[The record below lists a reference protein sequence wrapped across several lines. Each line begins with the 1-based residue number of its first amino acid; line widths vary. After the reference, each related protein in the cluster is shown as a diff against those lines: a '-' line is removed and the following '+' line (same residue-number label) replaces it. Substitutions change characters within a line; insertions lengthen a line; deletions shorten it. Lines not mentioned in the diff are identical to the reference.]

1 MKRLDS
7 IPTNK
12 IERVTKLVHTGV
24 KIGGNYIKYYGQK
37 MVNPELTKDSLHESN
52 ATDIY
57 DGLKE
62 LKGSALKV
70 AQMLSMEKNLLPQS
84 YVEKFSLSQ
93 FSVPPLS
100 APLVMK
106 TFKKYFGCEPHL
118 LFDEFEPESI
128 NAASIGQVH
137 RARKNGKNLAVKI
150 QYPGVRESIG
160 TDIALVKPI
169 ALRMFNLKGT
179 SDEYFQEVEDK
190 LMEETDYTLEL
201 QQSEA
206 IRKDCSVLENIVFP
220 KYYPELSCEKIITM
234 DWMQGKHL
242 SEWCKEEHTQE
253 ERNKVGQ
260 ALYDFY
266 MFQIHGLHKFHAD
279 PHPGNFLVDA
289 DNNLIAIDFGCM
301 KALPEEFYEPY
312 FDLIQPETLAND
324 ERFTERL
331 MTLEVL
337 KADDEPKE
345 FEYFKALFHELLNVF
360 VEPYRHEHF
369 DFSQEGFSNAI
380 AGLSE
385 RFANDKNI
393 RKMNTN
399 RGSKH
404 FIYVNRTFFGLYS
417 LLFDIKAKVDIY
429 AFRKYLPQGQQVLP
443 AL

>member
-12 IERVTKLVHTGV
+12 IERVSKLVSTGV
-24 KIGGNYIKYYGQK
+24 KIGGNYLKYYGQK
-37 MVNPELTKDSLHESN
+37 MVNPELTKDGLHEDN

-100 APLVMK
+100 PPLVMK
-106 TFKKYFGCEPHL
+106 TFKKYFGVEPHI
-118 LFDEFEPESI
+118 LFDEFDSESI

-137 RARKNGKNLAVKI
+137 KAKKEGKDLAVKI
-150 QYPGVRESIG
+150 QYPGVRDSIG
-160 TDIALVKPI
+160 TDIAMVKPI

-201 QQSEA
+201 QQSEMVRVA
-206 IRKDCSVLENIVFP
+206 CAKLDNIIFP

-242 SEWCKEEHTQE
+242 SEWCKEEHSQE

-266 MFQIHGLHKFHAD
+266 MYQIHVLHKFHAD
-279 PHPGNFLVDA
+279 PHPGNFLVDENA
-289 DNNLIAIDFGCM
+289 QLIAIDFGCM
-301 KALPEEFYEPY
+301 KELPKEFYTPY
-312 FDLIQPETLAND
+312 FELIQPETLDND
-324 ERFTERL
+324 TLFTEKL
-331 MTLEVL
+331 IELDVL
-337 KADDEPKE
+337 KPDDDPKE
-345 FEYFKALFHELLNVF
+345 FTYFKALFHELLTVF
-360 VEPYRHEHF
+360 VEPYRHEYF
-369 DFSQEGFSNAI
+369 DFSQEIFSEAI
-380 AGLSE
+380 AGLSD

-417 LLFDIKAKVDIY
+417 LLFDIKANI
-429 AFRKYLPQGQQVLP
+429 AIRGFEKYLK
-443 AL
+443 